1 LFGLLYVNQDYR
13 WNIVDDSEDAEKRLE
28 MRHDQFLNMLWQVRS
43 WHTG

>member
-13 WNIVDDSEDAEKRLE
+13 WNIVDDSEHAEKRLE

-43 WHTG
+43 WYTG